1 MLSDQQQLLL
11 KSAANNYKRGSKEQ
25 KEAIEQAIRLVEMMT
40 PNKFYPNPPYHKPT
54 KAMQERIFFDEPV
67 MLPNTNYTEYVVPYV
82 QDEQVPRFKRRDSV
96 YFVGGKKND

>member
-11 KSAANNYKRGSKEQ
+11 KSAANTNKRGSKEQ
-25 KEAIEQAIRLVEMMT
+25 REAVDKAIEMVQMMT

-67 MLPNTNYTEYVVPYV
+67 MLPTANYTECVVRYI
-82 QDEQVPRFKRRDSV
+82 QDEQVPRFKRRDAI
-96 YFVGGKKND
+96 YIPGGKKNG

>member
-11 KSAANNYKRGSKEQ
+11 KSAANTNKKGSKEQ
-25 KEAIEQAIRLVEMMT
+25 REAVEHAIEIVQMMT

-67 MLPNTNYTEYVVPYV
+67 MLPTTNYTECIVPYV
-82 QDEQVPRFKRRDSV
+82 QDEQVPRFKRRDII
-96 YFVGGKKND
+96 YIPGGKKK

>member
-11 KSAANNYKRGSKEQ
+11 KSAANTHKKGSKEQ
-25 KEAIEQAIRLVEMMT
+25 REAVDQAIEMVQMMT

-67 MLPNTNYTEYVVPYV
+67 MLPTDNYTECVVLYV
-82 QDEQVPRFKRRDSV
+82 QDEQVPRFKRRDII
-96 YFVGGKKND
+96 YIPGGKKQ

>member
-11 KSAANNYKRGSKEQ
+11 KSAANTNKKGSKEQ
-25 KEAIEQAIRLVEMMT
+25 REAVEHAIEIVQMMT

-67 MLPNTNYTEYVVPYV
+67 MLPTTNYTECIVPYV
-82 QDEQVPRFKRRDSV
+82 QDEQVPRFKRRDII
-96 YFVGGKKND
+96 YIPGGKKQ